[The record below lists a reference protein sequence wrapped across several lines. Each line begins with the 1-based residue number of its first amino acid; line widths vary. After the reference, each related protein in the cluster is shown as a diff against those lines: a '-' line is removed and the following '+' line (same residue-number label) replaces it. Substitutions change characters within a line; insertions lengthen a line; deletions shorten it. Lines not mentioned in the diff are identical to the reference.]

1 MRRGGDIATGRI
13 YVLDTTAFLAALPLM
28 LYNAR
33 LMTPPRVV
41 EEVRDRESRERLQV
55 AMLLDRV
62 EVVEPRERYR
72 WRVKRTAVKHGLH
85 GSLSETDI
93 DVAALALQ
101 ARDEHGDVIVVTDDY
116 ALQELLTHLG
126 MRFQPLRTRGIR
138 EVRDYILVC
147 PVCGY
152 VSKRFGEKV
161 CPRCGVPLVRRRKA
175 K

>member
-1 MRRGGDIATGRI
+1 MQRLKV

-33 LMTPPRVV
+33 LLAPPRVI
-41 EEVRDRESRERLQV
+41 EEVRDQESREKLQV

-62 EVVEPRERYR
+62 EVVEPREKYR
-72 WRVKRTAVKHGLH
+72 WRTRRAAAKHGLH
-85 GSLSETDI
+85 VSLSETDI

-101 ARDEHGDVIVVTDDY
+101 ARDEYNDVTVVTDDY

-126 MRFQPLRTRGIR
+126 IRFQPLRTRGIR
-138 EVRDYILVC
+138 EARDYILVC

-152 VSKRFGEKV
+152 VSRRYGERI
-161 CPRCGVPLVRRRKA
+161 CPRCGARLVRRPRTR
-175 K
+175 